1 MKLNKVQ
8 TINPHTSKS
17 IPIPE
22 KFKSHSEVLIE
33 PLENKSFRKPGVYEV
48 HHGMVK
54 LENSSH
60 ISQAMSKDDI
70 LVFTELRGNSAT
82 HPSAN
87 TRKIFV
93 ISNRNMS
100 QFEYPHGSVENV
112 ESSELRGN
120 AP

>member
-1 MKLNKVQ
+1 MLKTISTVDKDANKLILSYKSPVKSFEPLSEFEKNALKSESTAVVKLNKVQ
-8 TINPHTSKS
+8 TIYPHTSMS

-54 LENSSH
+54 LENSLH

-70 LVFTELRGNSAT
+70 
-82 HPSAN
+82 
-87 TRKIFV
+87 
-93 ISNRNMS
+93 
-100 QFEYPHGSVENV
+100 
-112 ESSELRGN
+112 
-120 AP
+120 

>member
-60 ISQAMSKDDI
+60 ISQAMSKDDFSFYR
-70 LVFTELRGNSAT
+70 V
-82 HPSAN
+82 
-87 TRKIFV
+87 TRQQ
-93 ISNRNMS
+93 R
-100 QFEYPHGSVENV
+100 YTSVCKYQENLCYFKQKYV
-112 ESSELRGN
+112 SV
-120 AP
+120 